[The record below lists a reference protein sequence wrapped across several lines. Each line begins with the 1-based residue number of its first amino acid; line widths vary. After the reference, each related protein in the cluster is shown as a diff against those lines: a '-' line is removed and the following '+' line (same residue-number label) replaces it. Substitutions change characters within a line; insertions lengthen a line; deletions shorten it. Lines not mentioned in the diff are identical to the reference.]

1 MCVRNYAYP
10 FLIEVMWQFTNIQI
24 FGVTIKKIKNKI
36 GVFIMAAYDVGM
48 RGIILTIKEILKLL
62 EKIRLCKKENWLN
75 SLSLT

>member
-1 MCVRNYAYP
+1 
-10 FLIEVMWQFTNIQI
+10 
-24 FGVTIKKIKNKI
+24 
-36 GVFIMAAYDVGM
+36 MAAYDVGM